1 MRLYNLTPIGDGWGW
16 GSRIIEVIAQT
27 LSLVFIAP
35 VVYAYNV
42 TGNLLSKILP

>member
-16 GSRIIEVIAQT
+16 GSRIIEVIGQ
-27 LSLVFIAP
+27 SIGLVFVAP

-42 TGNLLSKILP
+42 TGTLLSKILP